1 MEKLFF
7 LVMICTSVHAQKVK
21 SLDTIT
27 YSQSQNVA
35 FTKEFKI
42 QAVDDSYQMSDG
54 TWIKN
59 GAILVNGKP
68 STMNK
73 TASGNNAI
81 LIGAFN
87 VPRGSVR
94 VMAGGRQMQEGV
106 DYTVN
111 YQAGTVQVL
120 DPSLE
125 ASKVPIIISF

>member
-59 GAILVNGKP
+59 GAILINGKP
-68 STMNK
+68 SNINK
-73 TASGNNAI
+73 IELGRTGI
-81 LIGAFN
+81 PMGAFN

-94 VMAGGRQMQEGV
+94 MTAGGRPLQEGV

-111 YQAGTVQVL
+111 YQAGTVQIL

-125 ASKVPIIISF
+125 AVNVPINISF